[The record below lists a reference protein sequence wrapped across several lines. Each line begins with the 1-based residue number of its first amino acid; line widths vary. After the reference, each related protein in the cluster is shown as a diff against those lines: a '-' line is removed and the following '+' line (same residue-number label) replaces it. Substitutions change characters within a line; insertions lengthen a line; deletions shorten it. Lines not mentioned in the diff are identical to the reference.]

1 VQHAAP
7 YTWTNTVIKQ
17 ISPLGCNF
25 YVLTEYY
32 NNNNK
37 VFYSQSS
44 WGRLEMNH
52 MRKKG
57 TKQERKRMR
66 KIKCDKKPNRK
77 RRKNNKTLSQKA
89 KKDGKNLIKR
99 Q

>member
-1 VQHAAP
+1 
-7 YTWTNTVIKQ
+7 
-17 ISPLGCNF
+17 
-25 YVLTEYY
+25 
-32 NNNNK
+32 
-37 VFYSQSS
+37 
-44 WGRLEMNH
+44 MNH

-89 KKDGKNLIKR
+89 KKDGKKT
-99 Q
+99 